1 MAAKRKDTDLSLLKI
16 DPAAYGMEAEEQ
28 DSKQAEEQEENKKSK
43 EGKQPKD
50 YKRVNIFV
58 PKESVPIYKDFQLFA
73 QDSGVSTSA
82 LLVSFME
89 KTVAANREA
98 IEEARQRFEIRAK
111 SKPF

>member
-1 MAAKRKDTDLSLLKI
+1 MAAKRKDVDLSVLDT
-16 DPAAYGMEAEEQ
+16 DPAAYPAEVEV
-28 DSKQAEEQEENKKSK
+28 QEDKK
-43 EGKQPKD
+43 

-58 PKESVPIYKDFQLFA
+58 PKDSVPIYKDFQLFA

-89 KTVAANREA
+89 KTVEANREA